1 MISGLQ
7 LQENALATCAAPA
20 TLVVALQPVSAASNP
35 VITAPERLSGALSS
49 RHAVTLTPAQILG
62 VLVGVVVANLQI
74 AADEENQNAQK
85 HSESAGAG
93 DHQDRE
99 QIGEQ
104 NVAVSTPTS
113 FRRATA

>member
-20 TLVVALQPVSAASNP
+20 TLVVALQPASAAFNP

-62 VLVGVVVANLQI
+62 GLVGVVVANLQI
-74 AADEENQNAQK
+74 MQPMRKTKMLKNIANQPAPVIIKTVNK
-85 HSESAGAG
+85 
-93 DHQDRE
+93 
-99 QIGEQ
+99 
-104 NVAVSTPTS
+104 
-113 FRRATA
+113 